1 MPTKELYR
9 FKQAEEKELRRNNVS
24 IDALLEINNKK
35 INKKNEKKLFFNYF
49 KSIQKIYMYNV
60 NKKKINLFWGVLGCK
75 RTK

>member
-24 IDALLEINNKK
+24 IDALLEINK
-35 INKKNEKKLFFNYF
+35 KKNKRKKVFFNYF
-49 KSIQKIYMYNV
+49 KSFKKYIMYNV
-60 NKKKINLFWGVLGCK
+60 NKKKLTLFWGVLGCK

>member
-49 KSIQKIYMYNV
+49 KSFKKYILYNV
-60 NKKKINLFWGVLGCK
+60 NKQKLNLFWGVL
-75 RTK
+75 

>member
-24 IDALLEINNKK
+24 IDALLEINKKK
-35 INKKNEKKLFFNYF
+35 INEKKLFFNYF
-49 KSIQKIYMYNV
+49 KSFKKYILYNV
-60 NKKKINLFWGVLGCK
+60 NKKKLNLFWGVLGCK

>member
-24 IDALLEINNKK
+24 IEALLEINNKK

-60 NKKKINLFWGVLGCK
+60 NKKKLTLFWGVLGCK